1 MSFLMGD
8 SVTKNSHCLFT
19 HGETDV
25 DDIHKAFPILK
36 DLEDSLEALTGK
48 KISKNVRYNIL
59 AKRNS
64 VKYNIIIMNFISNI
78 IPLLE

>member
-1 MSFLMGD
+1 MGD
-8 SVTKNSHCLFT
+8 SVTKNSHCLVFT